1 VRRSLRVSV
10 IIASWNACEV
20 LERCLDSLAAQDVRG
35 GFETIVVD
43 NASSD
48 GTAELLRARSGQVRV
63 VSNQENVGFSLA
75 NNQAARVAS
84 GDILFFLNADTEL
97 LSPDVLE
104 RLACAVEAEGVGLA
118 GPRLVNPDG
127 SLQPSCAA
135 YPSVHRALIVGAGF
149 HRLLPNAL
157 LERVAPEFWSHDHPI
172 DTGWVMGAAVAVRAE
187 VFHRLGGFWPIMYS
201 EEEDLAFRA
210 QEQGLRVRFEN
221 AVQVMHVGNHSNTQR
236 WSSPVRAAR
245 IASAEISFIR
255 AHYSRPRAAAI
266 RAITAVAYAVR
277 AIAHRALRRAE
288 PAAVYH
294 AMARVYV
301 SGTEGAGSQA
311 G

>member
-1 VRRSLRVSV
+1 
-10 IIASWNACEV
+10 
-20 LERCLDSLAAQDVRG
+20 
-35 GFETIVVD
+35 
-43 NASSD
+43 
-48 GTAELLRARSGQVRV
+48 
-63 VSNQENVGFSLA
+63 
-75 NNQAARVAS
+75 
-84 GDILFFLNADTEL
+84 
-97 LSPDVLE
+97 
-104 RLACAVEAEGVGLA
+104 
-118 GPRLVNPDG
+118 
-127 SLQPSCAA
+127 
-135 YPSVHRALIVGAGF
+135 VHRALIVGAGF